1 MSPSRC
7 AGWLLAGRY
16 RLLSELGRGGMGRVW
31 RAHDELLDRQVA
43 VKEVTLGNAIEA
55 ERERLLGRTM
65 REARL
70 AARLSHPH
78 IAAVYDVVVADERPW
93 IVLQLVPSRSLAD
106 VIAERGPLSV
116 PDTARLGLQVLE
128 ALSAAHAD
136 GIVHRDVKPGN
147 ILLNGDRHALL
158 TDFGLATTLDDQSNI
173 TQSGMVVGTPAYIA
187 PERLRGGHAT
197 PQADLWSLGATLYA
211 AVEGQSPFPH
221 SGHLAALTAVL
232 TSEPAPF
239 HLAGPLAP
247 VIAGLLEKDPDRR
260 IDGGEVR
267 RRLTRVAALRDE
279 EPQDTAAIPMAAAPP
294 HTGDLLPPT
303 LFPAAPLP
311 PPATAPQPP
320 LTSPPTPT
328 TSTPAAPAP
337 AAAAFAATAPA
348 VASDAAVS
356 EPASDA
362 ASAAR
367 AEGPRAVPVP
377 QAATPQTVLTPEAV
391 LTSEGVPSQVGGP
404 GSTRRTLGW
413 DRVGRRTGERNHAVR
428 RTMPGAARGLRAQRE
443 LLPFSVSIPQPSRPQ
458 RWRQL
463 TALAALVTSVLV
475 TTSWSGDEPATP
487 RTPSYADPAP
497 DQAPEHTGIMHAV
510 AVSRERTPERASDRA
525 PEQSPS
531 RHRPSGRPL
540 TQTPAQPPAAVGT
553 GPGKGKKLG
562 HQSAKTKHGN
572 GLARGH
578 TKH

>member
-1 MSPSRC
+1 MSLSRC

-43 VKEVTLGNAIEA
+43 VKEVTLGHALGA

-158 TDFGLATTLDDQSNI
+158 TDFGLATTLDDQSTI

-232 TSEPAPF
+232 TSKPAPF

-247 VIAGLLEKDPDRR
+247 VIAGLLEKDPARR
-260 IDGGEVR
+260 IDGEQAR
-267 RRLTRVAALRDE
+267 RRLDRVAALRDE
-279 EPQDTAAIPMAAAPP
+279 EPHDTAAIPLAAPVP
-294 HTGDLLPPT
+294 HTGDLLPPS
-303 LFPAAPLP
+303 LYPATPLP
-311 PPATAPQPP
+311 PPATSPHT
-320 LTSPPTPT
+320 TSALPSGPTPT
-328 TSTPAAPAP
+328 
-337 AAAAFAATAPA
+337 
-348 VASDAAVS
+348 ASDAAPALTS
-356 EPASDA
+356 KAAPAARPAASDVAAAA
-362 ASAAR
+362 AS
-367 AEGPRAVPVP
+367 E
-377 QAATPQTVLTPEAV
+377 
-391 LTSEGVPSQVGGP
+391 LTSEAVPDTV
-404 GSTRRTLGW
+404 RRTRGW
-413 DRVGRRTGERNHAVR
+413 DRGGRRTSERNHAVR
-428 RTMPGAARGLRAQRE
+428 RTVPGAARGLHAHRE

-475 TTSWSGDEPATP
+475 TTSWTGDEPATP

-497 DQAPEHTGIMHAV
+497 NQAHEQTGIMHAV
-510 AVSRERTPERASDRA
+510 AVSRERTPEHASDGTREEPA
-525 PEQSPS
+525 P
-531 RHRPSGRPL
+531 RHRPPA
-540 TQTPAQPPAAVGT
+540 QTLSQPPAVVGT
-553 GPGKGKKLG
+553 SPGKGKKLG
-562 HQSAKTKHGN
+562 HQAAKAKHGN
-572 GLARGH
+572 GRARGH

>member
-1 MSPSRC
+1 MSLSHC

-43 VKEVTLGNAIEA
+43 VKEVTLGHTLGA

-106 VIAERGPLSV
+106 VIAERGPLSP
-116 PDTARLGLQVLE
+116 PDAARLGLQVLE

-158 TDFGLATTLDDQSNI
+158 TDFGLATTLDDQANL

-247 VIAGLLEKDPDRR
+247 VIAGLLVKDPARR
-260 IDGGEVR
+260 IDGEEAR

-279 EPQDTAAIPMAAAPP
+279 EPHDTAAIPLATPLP
-294 HTGDLLPPT
+294 NTGDLLPPT
-303 LFPAAPLP
+303 LFPPAPAP
-311 PPATAPQPP
+311 EAGPAPAPAPVPETVPATAP
-320 LTSPPTPT
+320 
-328 TSTPAAPAP
+328 AP
-337 AAAAFAATAPA
+337 
-348 VASDAAVS
+348 
-356 EPASDA
+356 
-362 ASAAR
+362 
-367 AEGPRAVPVP
+367 EGVPVP
-377 QAATPQTVLTPEAV
+377 
-391 LTSEGVPSQVGGP
+391 EGVREVGAVAGARPDARRRIP
-404 GSTRRTLGW
+404 GR
-413 DRVGRRTGERNHAVR
+413 DRAGRRTGERNHAVR
-428 RTMPGAARGLRAQRE
+428 RTMPDAARGLRAHRE
-443 LLPFSVSIPQPSRPQ
+443 LLPFSVSIPQPGRPQ

-463 TALAALVTSVLV
+463 TALAALVTSVLL
-475 TTSWSGDEPATP
+475 TTSWNGDGGPPAAP

-497 DQAPEHTGIMHAV
+497 NQATEHEGIMHAV
-510 AVSRERTPERASDRA
+510 AVARDRTSEGAADRA
-525 PEQSPS
+525 AEQSGS
-531 RHRPSGRPL
+531 RRRPPAQPL
-540 TQTPAQPPAAVGT
+540 AQPPAQRPAVT
-553 GPGKGKKLG
+553 GATSTAGSGKGRKAG
-562 HQSAKTKHGN
+562 HQAGKAKHGK

-578 TKH
+578 DKH

>member
-1 MSPSRC
+1 MSLSHC

-43 VKEVTLGNAIEA
+43 VKEVTLGHALGT

-106 VIAERGPLSV
+106 VIAERGPLSP
-116 PDTARLGLQVLE
+116 PDAARLGLQVLE

-158 TDFGLATTLDDQSNI
+158 TDFGLATTLDDQANI

-247 VIAGLLEKDPDRR
+247 VIAGLLTKDPARR
-260 IDGGEVR
+260 IDGEEAR

-279 EPQDTAAIPMAAAPP
+279 EPHDTAAIPLSTPLP
-294 HTGDLLPPT
+294 NTGDLLPPT
-303 LFPAAPLP
+303 LFP
-311 PPATAPQPP
+311 TAPAREVSLPAP
-320 LTSPPTPT
+320 E
-328 TSTPAAPAP
+328 AAPAP
-337 AAAAFAATAPA
+337 APAPVPEAGPVPVGVRDVGA
-348 VASDAAVS
+348 VAGARPDA
-356 EPASDA
+356 
-362 ASAAR
+362 
-367 AEGPRAVPVP
+367 
-377 QAATPQTVLTPEAV
+377 
-391 LTSEGVPSQVGGP
+391 
-404 GSTRRTLGW
+404 RRRIPGW
-413 DRVGRRTGERNHAVR
+413 DRAVRRTGERNHAVR
-428 RTMPGAARGLRAQRE
+428 RTMPDAARGLRAHRE
-443 LLPFSVSIPQPSRPQ
+443 LLPFSVSIPQPGRPQ

-463 TALAALVTSVLV
+463 TALAALVTSVLL
-475 TTSWSGDEPATP
+475 TTSWNGDGGPPAAT

-497 DQAPEHTGIMHAV
+497 NQATEHEGIMHAV
-510 AVSRERTPERASDRA
+510 AIARDRPSEGASDRA
-525 PEQSPS
+525 AEQSGS
-531 RHRPSGRPL
+531 RRRPAAQPVAQS
-540 TQTPAQPPAAVGT
+540 PAQRPDVTGARSGATSAAGS
-553 GPGKGKKLG
+553 GKGRKVG
-562 HQSAKTKHGN
+562 HQAAKAKHGK

-578 TKH
+578 GKH

>member
-1 MSPSRC
+1 MSLSRC

-43 VKEVTLGNAIEA
+43 VKEVTLGHTLGA

-106 VIAERGPLSV
+106 VIAERGPLSP
-116 PDTARLGLQVLE
+116 PDAARLGLQVLE

-158 TDFGLATTLDDQSNI
+158 TDFGLATTLDDQANI

-247 VIAGLLEKDPDRR
+247 VIAGLLAKDPARR
-260 IDGGEVR
+260 IDGEEAR

-279 EPQDTAAIPMAAAPP
+279 EPHDTAAIPLAASLPN
-294 HTGDLLPPT
+294 TGDLLPPT
-303 LFPAAPLP
+303 LFP
-311 PPATAPQPP
+311 
-320 LTSPPTPT
+320 PTPAPEV
-328 TSTPAAPAP
+328 SLPAPAP
-337 AAAAFAATAPA
+337 VP
-348 VASDAAVS
+348 
-356 EPASDA
+356 
-362 ASAAR
+362 AAR
-367 AEGPRAVPVP
+367 ADIPSEAPGPQAVPVP
-377 QAATPQTVLTPEAV
+377 RAPAPDA
-391 LTSEGVPSQVGGP
+391 
-404 GSTRRTLGW
+404 RRRIPGW
-413 DRVGRRTGERNHAVR
+413 DRVGRRTSERNHAVR
-428 RTMPGAARGLRAQRE
+428 RTMPGAARGLRAHRE

-463 TALAALVTSVLV
+463 TALAALVTSVLL
-475 TTSWSGDEPATP
+475 TTSWNGDGGGPATP

-497 DQAPEHTGIMHAV
+497 NQAPEHAGIMHAV
-510 AVSRERTPERASDRA
+510 AASRDRTPEDASDRA
-525 PEQSPS
+525 AEQSGS
-531 RHRPSGRPL
+531 RRRPPAQPL
-540 TQTPAQPPAAVGT
+540 AQPPAQPPAVT
-553 GPGKGKKLG
+553 GARSGATSAATSGKGRKVG
-562 HQSAKTKHGN
+562 HQGAKAKHGK
-572 GLARGH
+572 GRARGH